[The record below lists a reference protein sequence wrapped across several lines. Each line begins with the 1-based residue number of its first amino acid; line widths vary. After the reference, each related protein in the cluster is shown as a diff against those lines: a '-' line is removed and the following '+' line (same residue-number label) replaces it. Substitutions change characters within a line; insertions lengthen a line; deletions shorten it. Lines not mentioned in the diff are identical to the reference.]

1 MIFGLFAATGWG
13 LADYFAA
20 LAGRR
25 MGSVATVIVG
35 QSLCAIFMTVVLV
48 ATGTSIGVLSGLLG
62 PLALNG
68 VFTATAYA
76 THYRA
81 LELGPVAVVSPIG
94 ASFAVIG
101 IALAMVFLD
110 ERPTAVQL
118 AGAGVTIVGV
128 ALVSTDLRA
137 LRAGIREHPPGLWWA
152 IVSAVG
158 FGVAAFLLGYVSR
171 EAGWVAGLWGST
183 DRPDGVPRPARRGV
197 ATRPRAP
204 RNGRSGRD
212 RSGAGQPAR
221 PTSSAS
227 RPSRPARNTASS
239 RSCSP
244 PAPIFPLIAVV
255 LSTLFLHE
263 RLVMNQYAGIAAGRG
278 RAPAAGPRLRP
289 TSSR

>member
-171 EAGWVAGLWGST
+171 EAGWVAGLWGSRIAQMVCLVPLAVVWRRDLGRLAT
-183 DRPDGVPRPARRGV
+183 AGAVAIGLALAAGAADILGVTSFSA
-197 ATRPRAP
+197 
-204 RNGRSGRD
+204 
-212 RSGAGQPAR
+212 GAEHGQLSIVLAA
-221 PTSSAS
+221 SAV
-227 RPSRPARNTASS
+227 
-239 RSCSP
+239 
-244 PAPIFPLIAVV
+244 FPLIAVV
-255 LSTLFLHE
+255 LSTVFLHE
-263 RLVMNQYAGIAAGRG
+263 RLVMNQYAGIALVVAGLLLLG
-278 RAPAAGPRLRP
+278 LA
-289 TSSR
+289 